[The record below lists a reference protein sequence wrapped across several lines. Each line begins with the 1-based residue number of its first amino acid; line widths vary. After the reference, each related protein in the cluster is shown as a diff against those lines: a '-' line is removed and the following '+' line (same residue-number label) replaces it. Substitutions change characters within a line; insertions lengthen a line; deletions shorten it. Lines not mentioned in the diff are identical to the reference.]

1 MNSWKKVASMLLA
14 ATMLTPFAA
23 CGGGGDDSSSPEP
36 LTNAQIAAN
45 YVDALEKA
53 MGAKSVKLTG
63 ELNLTATEYYYT
75 AGTTTVDPSKTVV
88 DENQSIAFEM
98 VISEDTE
105 GYALKM
111 KATME
116 QTAETVTN
124 SMASEMIIKGQY
136 MYNRNYVGDATGVL
150 WNKQDLGM
158 PLDVET
164 IVETQFGVDWATVEE
179 MLGVKEITD
188 ATNAAKEA
196 LVNGFYTQLEA
207 GAIKDNKV
215 SIEVNMADFVNG
227 WIEYLNAVDESTMKF
242 GAFVDATAAKAG
254 IPFTYAT
261 FVDNLAAFS
270 EKTVAEAI
278 GILDDTL
285 EEGYGMT
292 LQEAK
297 DALLATEIAD
307 MLFTQMGL
315 DAATVAEIKAMKIE
329 DMTAQFADVTVH
341 QMMNQII
348 ASSQAESAPE
358 GGDAVVQT
366 GDTQADPWAETL
378 QMLVA
383 MKDVTLADMEISIP
397 TIPAS
402 ANDLTLKGAIA
413 FNNDGTAVTGM
424 SFGADVAIKVEFNEE
439 TGANGTLD
447 QPGYGLAEI
456 TANFAISEFSA
467 STVAVAAPAENE
479 IASDVVEGGETGD
492 KIVQE

>member
-1 MNSWKKVASMLLA
+1 MKSWKKVASMLLA

-23 CGGGGDDSSSPEP
+23 CGGGGDDSSTPET

-53 MGAKSVKLTG
+53 MEAKSVKLTG
-63 ELNLTATEYYYT
+63 ELSLTATEYYYT
-75 AGTTTVDPSKTVV
+75 AGTTTVDPSKTYV
-88 DENQSIAFEM
+88 DQKQSIAFEM
-98 VISEDTE
+98 VISEDAE

-111 KATME
+111 KANMS
-116 QTAETVTN
+116 ETDVVGTQ
-124 SMASEMIIKGQY
+124 SMTGEMIIKGQY

-164 IVETQFGVDWATVEE
+164 IVATQFGVDWATVEE

-207 GAIKDNKV
+207 GAIKDNQV
-215 SIEVNMADFVNG
+215 SVEINLASFVNG

-285 EEGYGMT
+285 EEGYDMT

-307 MLFTQMGL
+307 MLFAQM
-315 DAATVAEIKAMKIE
+315 DAETVAQIKAMTIE
-329 DMTAQFADVTVH
+329 QIKEQFADVTVH

-358 GGDAVVQT
+358 GGDAVAQT

-397 TIPAS
+397 AIPAS

-439 TGANGTLD
+439 TGANGTQN
-447 QPGYGLAEI
+447 QPGYGIAEI
-456 TANFAISEFSA
+456 TASFAMSEFSA
-467 STVAVAAPAENE
+467 STVAVQAPAANE
-479 IASDVVEGGETGD
+479 IAPDL
-492 KIVQE
+492 K

>member
-1 MNSWKKVASMLLA
+1 MKSWKKVASMLLA

-23 CGGGGDDSSSPEP
+23 CGGGGDDSTPDA

-53 MGAKSVKLTG
+53 MEAKSVKLTG
-63 ELNLTATEYYYT
+63 EFALTATEYYY
-75 AGTTTVDPSKTVV
+75 AEGTTTVDPAKTHV
-88 DENQSIAFEM
+88 DEAQSIAFEM

-105 GYALKM
+105 GYALKV

-116 QTAETVTN
+116 ETDETGT
-124 SMASEMIIKGQY
+124 MTITGETIIKGQY
-136 MYNRNYVGDATGVL
+136 AYSRLYTDDATDVL
-150 WNKQDLGM
+150 WNKEDIGM

-179 MLGVKEITD
+179 MLGLKEITD

-207 GAIKDNKV
+207 GAVKDNKV
-215 SIEVNMADFVNG
+215 SIEVDMAGFVNG

-261 FVDNLAAFS
+261 FVDSLSAFS

-278 GILDDTL
+278 DILDDTL

-292 LQEAK
+292 LQQAK
-297 DALLATEIAD
+297 DALLETEIAD
-307 MLFTQMGL
+307 MLFTQTGM
-315 DAATVAEIKAMKIE
+315 DADSVAAIKAMTIDQIKAE
-329 DMTAQFADVTVH
+329 FAELTVH

-348 ASSQAESAPE
+348 ASSQAESSPE
-358 GGDAVVQT
+358 GGDAVAQT
-366 GDTQADPWAETL
+366 EGTEEADPWTEAL
-378 QMLVA
+378 QMLAA
-383 MKDVTLADMEISIP
+383 MEEMTLADMGISIP
-397 TIPAS
+397 MIPAS
-402 ANDLTLKGAIA
+402 ANALSFGGSIT

-424 SFGADVAIKVEFNEE
+424 SFGADVAIKVEFDEE
-439 TGANGTLD
+439 TGASGTLN

-456 TANFAISEFSA
+456 SVSLAVSEFSD
-467 STVAVAAPAENE
+467 STVAIQAPAESE
-479 IASDVVEGGETGD
+479 IMQETD
-492 KIVQE
+492 E